1 MTTLEVGQQI
11 DRDDLLRRFVSMQY
25 TRNDIDFTRGTFR
38 VRGDTVE
45 IIPMYEELAIRI
57 EFFGDE
63 IEALATLHPV
73 TGDVIDTELVT
84 VTPLP
89 WARVTASST
98 TACAPERIAVS
109 SSAAYPPSSEAVV
122 KEGRE

>member
-1 MTTLEVGQQI
+1 
-11 DRDDLLRRFVSMQY
+11 
-25 TRNDIDFTRGTFR
+25 
-38 VRGDTVE
+38 
-45 IIPMYEELAIRI
+45 
-57 EFFGDE
+57 
-63 IEALATLHPV
+63 
-73 TGDVIDTELVT
+73 
-84 VTPLP
+84 LP